1 MIKKNNSL
9 DKINVV
15 GDRVLVKPRKESEK
29 TDSGLYLP
37 PGVRE
42 KEKVQ
47 YGYIVKSGPGY
58 PIPIAI
64 ENDQPWKTDDEK
76 IKYIPLQ
83 VKQGDLAVFLQ
94 GGAYEVIY
102 QGEKY
107 NLYVRDQKI
116 FKEGEKARNSLEH
129 DRPPRFIDKQT
140 FFIQYM
146 SYLPKAVRLKYKKV
160 SKLIAK
166 EDQTKLSKMKNSY
179 RKISSLNKM
188 ISLISN
194 IDK

>member
-9 DKINVV
+9 EKINVV

-107 NLYVRDQKI
+107 
-116 FKEGEKARNSLEH
+116 
-129 DRPPRFIDKQT
+129 FIVPQ
-140 FFIQYM
+140 
-146 SYLPKAVRLKYKKV
+146 
-160 SKLIAK
+160 
-166 EDQTKLSKMKNSY
+166 
-179 RKISSLNKM
+179 SSILM
-188 ISLISN
+188 IEREEF
-194 IDK
+194 

>member
-58 PIPIAI
+58 PIPVAL
-64 ENDQPWKTDDEK
+64 ENDQPWKSDDEK
-76 IKYIPLQ
+76 IKYVPLQ

-94 GGAYEVIY
+94 GGAYEVMY

-107 NLYVRDQKI
+107 
-116 FKEGEKARNSLEH
+116 
-129 DRPPRFIDKQT
+129 FIVPQSA
-140 FFIQYM
+140 I
-146 SYLPKAVRLKYKKV
+146 L
-160 SKLIAK
+160 
-166 EDQTKLSKMKNSY
+166 
-179 RKISSLNKM
+179 M
-188 ISLISN
+188 IEREEF
-194 IDK
+194 

>member
-9 DKINVV
+9 EKINVV

-37 PGVRE
+37 PGGRE

-58 PIPIAI
+58 PIPVAV
-64 ENDQPWKTDDEK
+64 ENDQPWKRDDEK
-76 IKYIPLQ
+76 IKYVPLQ

-107 NLYVRDQKI
+107 
-116 FKEGEKARNSLEH
+116 
-129 DRPPRFIDKQT
+129 FIVPQ
-140 FFIQYM
+140 
-146 SYLPKAVRLKYKKV
+146 
-160 SKLIAK
+160 
-166 EDQTKLSKMKNSY
+166 
-179 RKISSLNKM
+179 SSILM
-188 ISLISN
+188 IEREEF
-194 IDK
+194 

>member
-9 DKINVV
+9 EKINVV

-107 NLYVRDQKI
+107 
-116 FKEGEKARNSLEH
+116 
-129 DRPPRFIDKQT
+129 FIVPQSS
-140 FFIQYM
+140 ILM
-146 SYLPKAVRLKYKKV
+146 IER
-160 SKLIAK
+160 
-166 EDQTKLSKMKNSY
+166 EDF
-179 RKISSLNKM
+179 
-188 ISLISN
+188 
-194 IDK
+194 

>member
-9 DKINVV
+9 EKVNVV
-15 GDRVLVKPRKESEK
+15 GDRVLIKPRKESEK

-76 IKYIPLQ
+76 IKYLPLQ

-107 NLYVRDQKI
+107 
-116 FKEGEKARNSLEH
+116 
-129 DRPPRFIDKQT
+129 FIVPQ
-140 FFIQYM
+140 
-146 SYLPKAVRLKYKKV
+146 
-160 SKLIAK
+160 
-166 EDQTKLSKMKNSY
+166 
-179 RKISSLNKM
+179 SSILM
-188 ISLISN
+188 IEREEF
-194 IDK
+194 

>member
-76 IKYIPLQ
+76 IKYVPLQ

-107 NLYVRDQKI
+107 
-116 FKEGEKARNSLEH
+116 
-129 DRPPRFIDKQT
+129 FIVPQ
-140 FFIQYM
+140 
-146 SYLPKAVRLKYKKV
+146 
-160 SKLIAK
+160 
-166 EDQTKLSKMKNSY
+166 
-179 RKISSLNKM
+179 SSILM
-188 ISLISN
+188 IEREQF
-194 IDK
+194 

>member
-1 MIKKNNSL
+1 MIEKNNSL

-58 PIPIAI
+58 PIPIAV
-64 ENDQPWKTDDEK
+64 ENDQPWKSDDEK
-76 IKYIPLQ
+76 IKYVPLQ

-94 GGAYEVIY
+94 GGAYEVMY

-107 NLYVRDQKI
+107 
-116 FKEGEKARNSLEH
+116 
-129 DRPPRFIDKQT
+129 FIGPQ
-140 FFIQYM
+140 
-146 SYLPKAVRLKYKKV
+146 
-160 SKLIAK
+160 
-166 EDQTKLSKMKNSY
+166 
-179 RKISSLNKM
+179 SSILM
-188 ISLISN
+188 IEREEF
-194 IDK
+194 

>member
-76 IKYIPLQ
+76 IKYVPLQ

-102 QGEKY
+102 QREKY
-107 NLYVRDQKI
+107 
-116 FKEGEKARNSLEH
+116 
-129 DRPPRFIDKQT
+129 FIVPQ
-140 FFIQYM
+140 
-146 SYLPKAVRLKYKKV
+146 
-160 SKLIAK
+160 
-166 EDQTKLSKMKNSY
+166 
-179 RKISSLNKM
+179 SSILM
-188 ISLISN
+188 IEREQF
-194 IDK
+194 

>member
-1 MIKKNNSL
+1 MIKKNKSL

-58 PIPIAI
+58 PIPVAI

-76 IKYIPLQ
+76 IKYVPLQ

-107 NLYVRDQKI
+107 
-116 FKEGEKARNSLEH
+116 
-129 DRPPRFIDKQT
+129 FIVPQ
-140 FFIQYM
+140 
-146 SYLPKAVRLKYKKV
+146 
-160 SKLIAK
+160 
-166 EDQTKLSKMKNSY
+166 
-179 RKISSLNKM
+179 SSILM
-188 ISLISN
+188 IEREQF
-194 IDK
+194 

>member
-76 IKYIPLQ
+76 IKYVPLQ

-102 QGEKY
+102 QREKY
-107 NLYVRDQKI
+107 
-116 FKEGEKARNSLEH
+116 
-129 DRPPRFIDKQT
+129 FIVPQ
-140 FFIQYM
+140 
-146 SYLPKAVRLKYKKV
+146 
-160 SKLIAK
+160 
-166 EDQTKLSKMKNSY
+166 
-179 RKISSLNKM
+179 SSILM
-188 ISLISN
+188 IEREQFRI
-194 IDK
+194 

>member
-15 GDRVLVKPRKESEK
+15 GDRVLVKPRKKSEK

-58 PIPIAI
+58 PIPIAF

-76 IKYIPLQ
+76 IKYVPLQ

-107 NLYVRDQKI
+107 
-116 FKEGEKARNSLEH
+116 
-129 DRPPRFIDKQT
+129 FIVPQ
-140 FFIQYM
+140 
-146 SYLPKAVRLKYKKV
+146 
-160 SKLIAK
+160 
-166 EDQTKLSKMKNSY
+166 
-179 RKISSLNKM
+179 SSILM
-188 ISLISN
+188 IEREQF
-194 IDK
+194 

>member
-76 IKYIPLQ
+76 IKYLPLQ

-107 NLYVRDQKI
+107 
-116 FKEGEKARNSLEH
+116 
-129 DRPPRFIDKQT
+129 FIVPQ
-140 FFIQYM
+140 
-146 SYLPKAVRLKYKKV
+146 
-160 SKLIAK
+160 
-166 EDQTKLSKMKNSY
+166 
-179 RKISSLNKM
+179 SSILM
-188 ISLISN
+188 IEREQFWI
-194 IDK
+194 

>member
-58 PIPIAI
+58 PIPVAI

-76 IKYIPLQ
+76 IKYVPLQ
-83 VKQGDLAVFLQ
+83 VKQGDLSVFLQ

-107 NLYVRDQKI
+107 
-116 FKEGEKARNSLEH
+116 
-129 DRPPRFIDKQT
+129 FIVPQ
-140 FFIQYM
+140 
-146 SYLPKAVRLKYKKV
+146 
-160 SKLIAK
+160 
-166 EDQTKLSKMKNSY
+166 
-179 RKISSLNKM
+179 SSILM
-188 ISLISN
+188 IEREEF
-194 IDK
+194 

>member
-9 DKINVV
+9 EKINVV

-58 PIPIAI
+58 PIPVAV
-64 ENDQPWKTDDEK
+64 ENDQPWKRDDEK
-76 IKYIPLQ
+76 IKYVPLQ

-107 NLYVRDQKI
+107 
-116 FKEGEKARNSLEH
+116 
-129 DRPPRFIDKQT
+129 FIVPQ
-140 FFIQYM
+140 
-146 SYLPKAVRLKYKKV
+146 
-160 SKLIAK
+160 
-166 EDQTKLSKMKNSY
+166 
-179 RKISSLNKM
+179 SSILM
-188 ISLISN
+188 IEREEF
-194 IDK
+194 

>member
-1 MIKKNNSL
+1 MNNKNNSL
-9 DKINVV
+9 EKINVV

-37 PGVRE
+37 PGVRD

-107 NLYVRDQKI
+107 
-116 FKEGEKARNSLEH
+116 
-129 DRPPRFIDKQT
+129 FIVPQSS
-140 FFIQYM
+140 ILM
-146 SYLPKAVRLKYKKV
+146 IER
-160 SKLIAK
+160 
-166 EDQTKLSKMKNSY
+166 EDF
-179 RKISSLNKM
+179 
-188 ISLISN
+188 
-194 IDK
+194 

>member
-9 DKINVV
+9 EKINVV

-76 IKYIPLQ
+76 IKYVPLQ

-107 NLYVRDQKI
+107 
-116 FKEGEKARNSLEH
+116 
-129 DRPPRFIDKQT
+129 FIVPQ
-140 FFIQYM
+140 
-146 SYLPKAVRLKYKKV
+146 
-160 SKLIAK
+160 
-166 EDQTKLSKMKNSY
+166 
-179 RKISSLNKM
+179 SSILM
-188 ISLISN
+188 IEREEF
-194 IDK
+194 